1 MNKIS
6 EEIVKLAASG
16 EVKVKTTNSQEV
28 AFAMH
33 NGPYQKLGEVFWK
46 LVQWVEE
53 NGYRIVGYSETV
65 CYNNPHT
72 TAEEELVRECLFP
85 MRKRR

>member
-1 MNKIS
+1 M
-6 EEIVKLAASG
+6 
-16 EVKVKTTNSQEV
+16 
-28 AFAMH
+28 AFAVH
-33 NGPYQKLGEVFWK
+33 KGSYQQLGEVFWK

-53 NGYRIVGYSETV
+53 NGYGIVSYSETV
-65 CYNNPHT
+65 CYIDPHT